1 LDISRVSKVLE
12 AALFGV
18 TAVISRFCFAVQGP
32 SARDSKTSL
41 LAQPLSKRS
50 KSPTKATFSYLDCKG
65 KGWLV
70 I

>member
-1 LDISRVSKVLE
+1 
-12 AALFGV
+12 V

-50 KSPTKATFSYLDCKG
+50 KSPTKATFFHT
-65 KGWLV
+65 
-70 I
+70 